1 MSLLPPSWTNT
12 VSLFRLQE
20 SLTRPVNRHTSLVRS
35 LPDAMSSSLS
45 PRDSHSHAYTHTK
58 AQTNP
63 SEIFNHATHLA
74 LPLLSFVILYLL
86 VCLPACSFGSC
97 CLSFLPFLLFICSV
111 ISTEPSS
118 APGQNVLG
126 TSLPD
131 YFTFSCF
138 LFTWKNKRMSVFM
151 LDCYLSFYIPYLG
164 VVWFC
169 FFSPFSHFQSFQPHY
184 NYLRQCIC

>member
-1 MSLLPPSWTNT
+1 MSLRPPSWTNT

-20 SLTRPVNRHTSLVRS
+20 SLTCPVNRHTSLVRS
-35 LPDAMSSSLS
+35 LPAAMSSFLP
-45 PRDSHSHAYTHTK
+45 PRDSHSHAHTHKHTRTQK
-58 AQTNP
+58 RKTNP
-63 SEIFNHATHLA
+63 SEIFNHATHPA
-74 LPLLSFVILYLL
+74 LPLIICHTVSPCLSPCLFSRLICYL
-86 VCLPACSFGSC
+86 C

-138 LFTWKNKRMSVFM
+138 LFT
-151 LDCYLSFYIPYLG
+151 
-164 VVWFC
+164 
-169 FFSPFSHFQSFQPHY
+169 
-184 NYLRQCIC
+184 

>member
-45 PRDSHSHAYTHTK
+45 PRDSHSHAHTHTK

-63 SEIFNHATHLA
+63 SEIFNHATHPA

-86 VCLPACSFGSC
+86 VCLPACSFGSSVVSAVFPSFPFFC
-97 CLSFLPFLLFICSV
+97 SSVQLFPQSLHQPMARMYWVHLSLITLLSLVFFLYGKTREC
-111 ISTEPSS
+111 
-118 APGQNVLG
+118 Q
-126 TSLPD
+126 SLPS
-131 YFTFSCF
+131 Y
-138 LFTWKNKRMSVFM
+138 V
-151 LDCYLSFYIPYLG
+151 LD
-164 VVWFC
+164 
-169 FFSPFSHFQSFQPHY
+169 
-184 NYLRQCIC
+184 